1 MARFSASKLKG
12 KYGTKTKRGNLLI
25 KFPTVPNKKNNLIVN
40 IELTKIKVTVR
51 IKSKLLKINYTCYLV
66 GRHLM
71 FTVTTKYHITW
82 AEYVF
87 RTLRFGRLYFERR
100 EKMIKKTEIIV

>member
-51 IKSKLLKINYTCYLV
+51 IILKLPSISYTCHLV
-66 GRHLM
+66 GRQCFM
-71 FTVTTKYHITW
+71 
-82 AEYVF
+82 
-87 RTLRFGRLYFERR
+87 
-100 EKMIKKTEIIV
+100 

>member
-1 MARFSASKLKG
+1 VARFSASKLKG

-40 IELTKIKVTVR
+40 NELTKIKVTVR
-51 IKSKLLKINYTCYLV
+51 TNLKLPKPNYTCHLV

-71 FTVTTKYHITW
+71 FPVTTKHHIT
-82 AEYVF
+82 
-87 RTLRFGRLYFERR
+87 
-100 EKMIKKTEIIV
+100 